1 MKVHAFL
8 VLILLAAVAGA
19 QRFDAAAPDSGLLAG
34 AEAMLPSPQ
43 QHHASTTVP
52 LTLAELEAA
61 ALANNAEIHV
71 AARQVAVAEARRG
84 SAGALDDPSFM
95 YRGWGT
101 PLAKPWDLNQTQHMF
116 MFGQELPGGGKRQLR
131 AQLAEDEVAVAKA
144 ELETKKRDV
153 VDRKSVVE

>member
-8 VLILLAAVAGA
+8 VLILFAAVAEA

-61 ALANNAEIHV
+61 ALPNNAEIRS
-71 AARQVAVAEARRG
+71 AARQEAANEARRG
-84 SAGALDDPSFM
+84 SSGALDDPSFM
-95 YRGWGT
+95 YHGLAT
-101 PLAKPWDLNQTQHMF
+101 PLTKPCDLNQTHHIF
-116 MFGQELPGGGKRQLR
+116 RF
-131 AQLAEDEVAVAKA
+131 
-144 ELETKKRDV
+144 
-153 VDRKSVVE
+153 